1 MLKQG
6 LRKIMFIEREY
17 IAELC
22 FRIEEK
28 IKEMNMNVWR
38 MI

>member
-1 MLKQG
+1 
-6 LRKIMFIEREY
+6 MFIEREY
-17 IAELC
+17 IAEIC

-38 MI
+38 MIEESGFTC